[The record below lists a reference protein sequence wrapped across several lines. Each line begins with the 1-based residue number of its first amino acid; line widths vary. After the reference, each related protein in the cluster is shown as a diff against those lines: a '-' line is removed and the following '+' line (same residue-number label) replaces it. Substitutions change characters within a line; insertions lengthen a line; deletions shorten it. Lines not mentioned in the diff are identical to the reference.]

1 VLATSGKSS
10 LAYDIT
16 QPPGGSG
23 ADVLLIHAGVT
34 DRRSWKPLIEAS
46 SRQGRIV
53 SYDARGFGDTTYEPE
68 PFTRHGDAL
77 AVMDAA
83 DLDTAVVVGCSKGGG
98 TAIDL
103 ALANP
108 ERVVALVLIGSAV
121 SGAPDPDITQEPIE
135 SIVKAA
141 QEAQRSGDIDEVNRL
156 EAHLWLDG
164 PTAPEGRVG
173 GEVRELFLEMNRRA
187 LRATNP
193 GDTVESGDAWLRLD
207 EIRVP
212 TLVLV
217 GDLDLLDIQ
226 EIDEQLAQRIRGARF
241 VKLRGVAHLPHLEG
255 DESCLREIASFLAT
269 I

>member
-1 VLATSGKSS
+1 VFATSGKSL
-10 LAYDIT
+10 LAYDVT
-16 QPPGGSG
+16 QPSEGSG
-23 ADVLLIHAGVT
+23 TDILLVHAGVT
-34 DRRSWKPLIEAS
+34 DRRSWEPLTALLS
-46 SRQGRIV
+46 GQGRIV
-53 SYDARGFGDTTYEPE
+53 SYDARGYGDTTYEPE

-83 DLDTAVVVGCSKGGG
+83 QVDTAVVVGSSKGGG

-108 ERVVALVLIGSAV
+108 ERVAALVLIGSAV
-121 SGAPDPDITQEPIE
+121 SGAPDPDITQESIA
-135 SIVKAA
+135 SIVTAA
-141 QEAQRSGDIDEVNRL
+141 QAADKAGDVDEVNRL
-156 EAHLWLDG
+156 DAHLWLDG

-173 GEVRELFLEMNRRA
+173 GRVRELFLEMNGRA
-187 LRATNP
+187 LRAPDP
-193 GDTVESGDAWLRLD
+193 GETVQSGDAWPRLG

-226 EIDEQLAQRIRGARF
+226 EINEQLAQQIGGARF
-241 VKLRGVAHLPHLEG
+241 VRLRGVAHLPHLEG